1 MSTTLKERVEVLEKQ
16 VEELTALVRR
26 QAGDPVRREKDWR
39 RTIGTAADDPGF
51 DEMIDLGREIRRKTK

>member
-16 VEELTALVRR
+16 VEELAALVRR
-26 QAGDPVRREKDWR
+26 QAGGQVPRAKDWR

-51 DEMIDLGREIRRKTK
+51 DEMVELGREIRRKTK